1 MSTGD
6 RKLAGKV
13 DRASYRNKGGIIQ
26 RLITLYKI
34 KRYFSKA
41 GSCNTIKHNTE
52 FYLTDG
58 AYLEIGNNCVIQD
71 YSFFQL
77 TKPNPKVIIGDN
89 VVIGRNNV
97 ITAKSLIKIGSN
109 TIIGSYVQIIDHGH
123 GFSKEKIIRQQ
134 EAIIEEVTIGSDVW
148 IGSGAKIL
156 KGVHVGDGAVIGAN
170 AVVTDDVPSYAI
182 VGGVPAKI
190 IKYRE

>member
-1 MSTGD
+1 ME
-6 RKLAGKV
+6 GKV
-13 DRASYRNKGGIIQ
+13 DRASYRNRGGIIQ
-26 RLITLYKI
+26 RLVTFYKVM
-34 KRYFSKA
+34 RYFSKA
-41 GSCNTIKHNTE
+41 GKGNVVKHNTE
-52 FYLTDG
+52 FWLTDG
-58 AYLEIGNNCVIQD
+58 AYLEMGDNCVIQN

-77 TKPNPKVIIGDN
+77 TKPKPKVIIGDN

-123 GFSKEKIIRQQ
+123 GFTKEKIIREQD
-134 EAIIEEVTIGSDVW
+134 AVIDEVIIGSDVW

-170 AVVTDDVPSYAI
+170 AVVTNDIPAYAI

>member
-1 MSTGD
+1 MAD
-6 RKLAGKV
+6 NKV
-13 DRASYRNKGGIIQ
+13 DKASYRNRGGVIQ
-26 RLITLYKI
+26 RLITLYKV
-34 KRYFSKA
+34 KKYFSKA
-41 GSCNTIKHNTE
+41 GRGNVIKHNSE
-52 FYLTDG
+52 FWLTDG

-123 GFSKEKIIRQQ
+123 GFSKNKVIREQD
-134 EAIIEEVTIGSDVW
+134 AIIDDVTIGQDVW

-156 KGVHVGDGAVIGAN
+156 KGVHVGDGAAIGAN
-170 AVVTDDVPSYAI
+170 AVVTDDVPPYAI